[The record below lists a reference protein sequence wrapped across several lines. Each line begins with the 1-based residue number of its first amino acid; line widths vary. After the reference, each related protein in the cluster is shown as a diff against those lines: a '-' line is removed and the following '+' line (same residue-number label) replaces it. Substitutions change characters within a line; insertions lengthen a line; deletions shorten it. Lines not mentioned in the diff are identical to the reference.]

1 MDMTT
6 LIIVFVVVVLGFVII
21 KKRGSKTDTTK
32 EFEGSGAPR
41 ESTRTQEK

>member
-21 KKRGSKTDTTK
+21 KKRGSKADTTK
-32 EFEGSGAPR
+32 EFEGGGAPR
-41 ESTRTQEK
+41 ESGKNQLK